1 FDYMFGR
8 SRWKPENAVYA
19 GYSFAEWKKT
29 VPTLPDVP
37 DTDEVAAKISWLLG
51 EEPPGTPATGMYA
64 PWLASNRSYPNDY
77 LDEVIEGTS
86 LPDSIAQM
94 NFGPYKGLGD
104 NLWGTLYCDQK
115 FVKDK
120 EIVGKLPLVIFLHGY
135 TYSTGFHR
143 RSTKLI
149 AKLVQPGVAVWAYD
163 VVGCG
168 TRVEERKH
176 FYDRY
181 PKWSLMGKMVADT
194 RNIIHDA
201 RTRMS
206 FVDTSRV
213 YL

>member
-1 FDYMFGR
+1 
-8 SRWKPENAVYA
+8 
-19 GYSFAEWKKT
+19 
-29 VPTLPDVP
+29 
-37 DTDEVAAKISWLLG
+37 
-51 EEPPGTPATGMYA
+51 
-64 PWLASNRSYPNDY
+64 
-77 LDEVIEGTS
+77 
-86 LPDSIAQM
+86 
-94 NFGPYKGLGD
+94 
-104 NLWGTLYCDQK
+104 
-115 FVKDK
+115 
-120 EIVGKLPLVIFLHGY
+120 LHGY

-149 AKLVQPGVAVWAYD
+149 AKLVQQGVAVLAYD
-163 VVGCG
+163 MVGFG

-213 YL
+213 YLVGHSLGGTVALFTAALEPEVKGVATIGGVPSFREDLAGTEGLRHYSHLHGLIPRLGYFLGRESSVPLGIDEVLAEIAPRPVLVIAPKIDRNHPVESVKKTVTKAKALS